1 MIYKNVNVKYQKLL
15 NYSFIEKRR
24 VAVSEVLA
32 ALILLVIVV
41 TLAAAVWSAYAP
53 TLASSSGN
61 LSNEANKAAQEQLA
75 LLSSPYS
82 YIQGRTANLY
92 VSDYG
97 KEPVMVQASAVN
109 NEPAFNPPAVCE
121 FDQNGG
127 CNSVTQISPGPLY
140 DVNVSLQGVPQNNAG
155 YNITLVTDMG
165 PYYFFVAPS
174 N

>member
-1 MIYKNVNVKYQKLL
+1 MLYGETRRN
-15 NYSFIEKRR
+15 KRKSI
-24 VAVSEVLA
+24 SEILG

-41 TLAAAVWSAYAP
+41 TLSAAVWSAYAP
-53 TLASSSGN
+53 ALSSSSGN

-82 YIQGRTANLY
+82 YIQGRTANIY

-97 KEPVMVQASAVN
+97 HEPVTVQASAVN
-109 NEPAFNPPAVCE
+109 SKAVFNSATVCE
-121 FDQNGG
+121 FVYGG
-127 CNSVTQISPGPLY
+127 SCNSVAQISPGGLY
-140 DVNVSLQGVPQNNAG
+140 DVTVSLQGVPQNNAG